1 MLIIVPPCGAA
12 DGRMGGG
19 GAVDLGEIVAVY
31 NRDGYVVVDDLVPE
45 EVLEY
50 ALYGVERVHAGER
63 DAALPSGLGYLDWR
77 PGDDPG
83 TRINDYVS
91 LQNGS
96 MAALIRHPPIAA
108 LASLLADTSEIR
120 LFHDQVIYKDPGRA
134 ADTAVGFH
142 TDVAYWHTCSSRKM
156 LTAWIPLNDCSVDS
170 GPLAVVP
177 GSHRWS
183 EYEDLA
189 GFWDTKGSAVVRA
202 PSGEAVTPVVLAL
215 ARGQVS
221 FHHCRT
227 IHGSGPNLSAEP
239 RCAVTV
245 HLQDADNTYVEPATN
260 RPRSIHVN
268 DLLCR
273 RRDDGTPDYQDPFV
287 SPTLFRGSPDD
298 ARETLAPGWRR
309 RA

>member
-1 MLIIVPPCGAA
+1 MSA
-12 DGRMGGG
+12 DVN
-19 GAVDLGEIVAVY
+19 AIVADY
-31 NRDGYVVVDDLVPE
+31 DRNGYVVVDDLVPE
-45 EVLEY
+45 GVLDE

-77 PGDDPG
+77 PGDGTG

-91 LQNGS
+91 LQNHS
-96 MAALIRHPPIAA
+96 MAALVRHPPIAA
-108 LASLLADTSEIR
+108 LAALLANTSEIR
-120 LFHDQVIYKDPGRA
+120 LFHDQVIHKDPGLA
-134 ADTAVGFH
+134 TKTAVGLH

-156 LTAWIPLNDCSVDS
+156 LTAWIPLTNCTTDS

-177 GSHRWS
+177 GSHVWTG
-183 EYEDLA
+183 YEDLA
-189 GFWDTKGSAVVRA
+189 GFWAPDDRGAVRS
-202 PSGEAVTPVVLAL
+202 PSGEVVAPVVLAL

-227 IHGSGPNLSAEP
+227 IHGSGPNLSPEP

-245 HLQDADNTYVEPATN
+245 HLQDASNTYVEPPTKG
-260 RPRSIHVN
+260 PRSVHVN

-273 RRDDGTPDYQDPFV
+273 RRYDGAPDYQDPFV
-287 SPTLFRGSPDD
+287 SPVLFRGSPDD
-298 ARETLAPGWRR
+298 ARETLAREWTR